1 MDTHSFIELV
11 IHKVSTFVFELNG
24 AIIKKRPN
32 AFAIFAVYIMRI
44 NVIIAKLGFLF
55 WFCWPFRLTL
65 FDFYDLINI
74 FGLKLIYVD
83 IFLFRLS
90 RSKLIFFSSFL
101 SYKKGD
107 TLIKT

>member
-74 FGLKLIYVD
+74 FGLKLIYAD
-83 IFLFRLS
+83 IFLYDCLDP
-90 RSKLIFFSSFL
+90 KWFFFFFFVL
-101 SYKKGD
+101 
-107 TLIKT
+107 

>member
-55 WFCWPFRLTL
+55 
-65 FDFYDLINI
+65 
-74 FGLKLIYVD
+74 
-83 IFLFRLS
+83 
-90 RSKLIFFSSFL
+90 
-101 SYKKGD
+101 
-107 TLIKT
+107 